1 MSYGGY
7 LNWVFCLFINVYE
20 CLKGYSILDIIFL
33 EDIYKFNVYLGFCSK
48 YYIIILFLW

>member
-20 CLKGYSILDIIFL
+20 CLKGYSILDIIFFYR
-33 EDIYKFNVYLGFCSK
+33 IYINLM
-48 YYIIILFLW
+48 YIWVFVVNIIL